1 MVLFGVS
8 IDFVAVIAA
17 AAVAFI
23 FGVIWFAPPLLGKY
37 WIEKSKQNNSAKA
50 GIGKTIGSSIVSCL
64 LTAFVLEVIL
74 MALHLSTWA
83 SSVELAALVWAGFYF
98 AKEFAA
104 VMSGDRTMKVFAS
117 IMIHDGIAIL
127 LTVAVLFA
135 LR

>member
-8 IDFVAVIAA
+8 INFVAVIAA

-37 WIEKSKQNNSAKA
+37 WIEKSKQGNSAKE
-50 GIGKTIGSSIVSCL
+50 GVGKTIGSSIISCL

-74 MALHLSTWA
+74 MALHLSNWA
-83 SSVELAALVWAGFYF
+83 SAVELAALVWLGFYF

-104 VMSGDRTMKVFAS
+104 VMSGDRAPKVFAS
-117 IMIHDGIAIL
+117 IMIHDAIALL